1 MIKYFKP
8 FVFIL
13 CLLPLGII
21 ILDIYYNNLGA
32 EPVKK
37 IMNHFGEW
45 TLIFICL
52 TLTMSPLKR
61 ITNLGFW
68 IKFRRMLGLFVFFY
82 ATIHLLTYVGLDYRF
97 DWDPIINDVLKKKY
111 IFIGFSAW
119 LLLIPLAIT
128 SSQKMIKILGRNW
141 KNLHRL
147 VYVIAIFGSLHYI
160 WLSKTIFFKPFVFII
175 CLWPLGTIILDIYYN
190 DLGAEPVKKIMNHFG
205 EWTLIF
211 ICLTLSMSPLK
222 RITNLSFWIKFR
234 RMLGLFVFFY
244 ATIHLLTYVGL
255 DYRFDWE
262 PIINDVLKKKYV
274 FIGFS
279 AWLLLIPLAAT
290 SSQKMIRILKHNW
303 KNLHRLVYV
312 IAIFGSLHYIWL
324 SKTIFFKPLIY
335 TLIIVVL
342 LALRIKIKKR
352 DVNYG

>member
-8 FVFIL
+8 FIFII
-13 CLLPLGII
+13 CLWPLGTI
-21 ILDIYYNNLGA
+21 ILDIYYNDLGA

-97 DWDPIINDVLKKKY
+97 DWEPIINDVLKKKY

-128 SSQKMIKILGRNW
+128 SSQKMIKLLKNNW
-141 KNLHRL
+141 KGLHRL
-147 VYVIAIFGSLHYI
+147 
-160 WLSKTIFFKPFVFII
+160 
-175 CLWPLGTIILDIYYN
+175 IY
-190 DLGAEPVKKIMNHFG
+190 M
-205 EWTLIF
+205 
-211 ICLTLSMSPLK
+211 
-222 RITNLSFWIKFR
+222 
-234 RMLGLFVFFY
+234 
-244 ATIHLLTYVGL
+244 
-255 DYRFDWE
+255 
-262 PIINDVLKKKYV
+262 
-274 FIGFS
+274 
-279 AWLLLIPLAAT
+279 
-290 SSQKMIRILKHNW
+290 
-303 KNLHRLVYV
+303 

-342 LALRIKIKKR
+342 FALRIKIKNR
-352 DVNYG
+352 NVNYG

>member
-13 CLLPLGII
+13 CLWPIGII

-61 ITNLGFW
+61 ITNLSFW

-82 ATIHLLTYVGLDYRF
+82 ATVHLLTYVGLDYRF

-160 WLSKTIFFKPFVFII
+160 WLSKTIFFKP
-175 CLWPLGTIILDIYYN
+175 
-190 DLGAEPVKKIMNHFG
+190 
-205 EWTLIF
+205 
-211 ICLTLSMSPLK
+211 
-222 RITNLSFWIKFR
+222 
-234 RMLGLFVFFY
+234 
-244 ATIHLLTYVGL
+244 
-255 DYRFDWE
+255 
-262 PIINDVLKKKYV
+262 
-274 FIGFS
+274 
-279 AWLLLIPLAAT
+279 
-290 SSQKMIRILKHNW
+290 
-303 KNLHRLVYV
+303 LV
-312 IAIFGSLHYIWL
+312 
-324 SKTIFFKPLIY
+324 Y

>member
-8 FVFIL
+8 FVFII
-13 CLLPLGII
+13 CLWPLGTI
-21 ILDIYYNNLGA
+21 ILDIYYSELGA

-61 ITNLGFW
+61 ITKLSFW

-82 ATIHLLTYVGLDYRF
+82 ASIHLLTYVGLDYRF
-97 DWDPIINDVLKKKY
+97 DWEPIINDVLKKKY

-128 SSQKMIKILGRNW
+128 SSQKMIKLLGR
-141 KNLHRL
+141 
-147 VYVIAIFGSLHYI
+147 
-160 WLSKTIFFKPFVFII
+160 
-175 CLWPLGTIILDIYYN
+175 
-190 DLGAEPVKKIMNHFG
+190 
-205 EWTLIF
+205 
-211 ICLTLSMSPLK
+211 
-222 RITNLSFWIKFR
+222 
-234 RMLGLFVFFY
+234 
-244 ATIHLLTYVGL
+244 
-255 DYRFDWE
+255 
-262 PIINDVLKKKYV
+262 
-274 FIGFS
+274 
-279 AWLLLIPLAAT
+279 
-290 SSQKMIRILKHNW
+290 NW

-352 DVNYG
+352 DFNYG

>member
-13 CLLPLGII
+13 CLWPLGII

-61 ITNLGFW
+61 ITNL
-68 IKFRRMLGLFVFFY
+68 
-82 ATIHLLTYVGLDYRF
+82 
-97 DWDPIINDVLKKKY
+97 
-111 IFIGFSAW
+111 
-119 LLLIPLAIT
+119 
-128 SSQKMIKILGRNW
+128 
-141 KNLHRL
+141 
-147 VYVIAIFGSLHYI
+147 
-160 WLSKTIFFKPFVFII
+160 
-175 CLWPLGTIILDIYYN
+175 
-190 DLGAEPVKKIMNHFG
+190 
-205 EWTLIF
+205 
-211 ICLTLSMSPLK
+211 
-222 RITNLSFWIKFR
+222 SFWIKFR

-255 DYRFDWE
+255 DYRFDWQ
-262 PIINDVLKKKYV
+262 PIFNDVLKKKYI

-279 AWLLLIPLAAT
+279 AWLLLIPLAVT
-290 SSQKMIRILKHNW
+290 SSQKMIKILKHNW
-303 KNLHRLVYV
+303 KNLHRLIYV

-335 TLIIVVL
+335 TTIIVVL

-352 DVNYG
+352 AINYG